1 MQRANIS
8 TNRAR
13 LRRSG
18 RGRDVFWLYM
28 AIALVFLFLEMMGPG
43 IPRMVRGYANDLAAP
58 LLIILEEPI
67 RAAQS
72 GMERLAGVSDIYVE
86 NADLRDENDR
96 LRQWREAAQR
106 LLLENERLRNIL
118 KVPQREVPPVAT
130 ARVIGIGGG
139 AFERNVV
146 INAGSKE
153 QVLVNLPVVDEEGLV
168 GRTIEV
174 GYLSTRVLLITDF
187 NSRVPVRVERTG
199 DVAIAEGLNEPL
211 LRLRFLPVGVSL
223 RVGDRI
229 ITSGHGGLFPPDL
242 PVAQV
247 ASINDEM
254 ILLRPLSA
262 LESLDFVRV
271 MDYRPLPP
279 ELENLNP
286 QINTEVQETPQQ

>member
-8 TNRAR
+8 ASRAR
-13 LRRSG
+13 LRRNG
-18 RGRDVFWLYM
+18 RGRDAFWLYM
-28 AIALVFLFLEMMGPG
+28 TVALVLLFLETMGPG
-43 IPRMVRGYANDLAAP
+43 IPRIIRGYANDLAAP
-58 LLIILEEPI
+58 LLIVLEEPI

-72 GMERLAGVSDIYVE
+72 GIERLAGVSDIYVE
-86 NADLRDENDR
+86 NAQLRDENDR

-106 LLLENERLRNIL
+106 LLLENERLRDIL
-118 KVPQREVPPVAT
+118 KVPLREVPPVAT
-130 ARVIGIGGG
+130 ARVIGVGGG
-139 AFERNVV
+139 SFERNVI
-146 INAGSKE
+146 INAGSSD
-153 QVLVNLPVVDEEGLV
+153 QVIPNLPVVDEEGLI

-174 GYLSTRVLLITDF
+174 GYLSSRVLLITDF

-211 LRLRFLPVGVSL
+211 MRLRFLPADVSL

-247 ASINDEM
+247 ASVNSEM
-254 ILLRPLSA
+254 VLLKPLSA

-279 ELENLNP
+279 ELEELNP
-286 QINTEVQETPQQ
+286 QLDAEAEEVPQS